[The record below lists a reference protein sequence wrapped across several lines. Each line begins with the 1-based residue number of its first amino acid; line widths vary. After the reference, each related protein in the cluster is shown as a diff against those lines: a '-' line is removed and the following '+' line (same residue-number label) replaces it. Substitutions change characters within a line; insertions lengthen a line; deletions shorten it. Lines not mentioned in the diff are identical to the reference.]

1 MLTLSLTN
9 LRNEFLE
16 LKGVKSKRRI
26 VAIGIFTLALIWLTA
41 CQAAGRNP
49 DDLEIPVI
57 QATADLSLCQNDR
70 YPQDAPAFEDVSSE
84 QLVARASGIRV
95 FDRQTGDGPVPTIQ
109 DLVTVRYTGWL
120 TDGCIFDST
129 FTRGQ
134 DAQLLLVSLIPG
146 WREAILTMA
155 TGTIRRVEIPSDLA
169 YDDLGSP
176 PIIPPNA
183 TLTFDIELVSVLTP
197 AVAQMTATAIA
208 ASLTPTP
215 EGGPVV
221 GSCENIAPPSPAPLF
236 TDVPGDQLVA
246 RPSGISVFD
255 IAVGDGPSPGE
266 SDFVCVHYTGWLADG
281 SEFDSSY
288 SRGEATGFPVG
299 GVIPGFR
306 DAILGMNV
314 GGHRRVEIPP
324 ELGYGDAGAAG
335 AIPPGATIIF
345 DIVLD
350 SFFSQ

>member
-1 MLTLSLTN
+1 MKS
-9 LRNEFLE
+9 
-16 LKGVKSKRRI
+16 VKSKRRL

-57 QATADLSLCQNDR
+57 QATADSSLCQNDR

-176 PIIPPNA
+176 PTIPPNA

-197 AVAQMTATAIA
+197 AVAQMTATAAA
-208 ASLTPTP
+208 ASFTPTP
-215 EGGPVV
+215 EGSAGVLDCNAGYPDT
-221 GSCENIAPPSPAPLF
+221 APRYD
-236 TDVPGDQLVA
+236 DVSGDQLVIQE
-246 RPSGISVFD
+246 SGISVFD
-255 IAVGDGPSPGE
+255 IAVGDGNSPGP
-266 SDFVCVHYTGWLADG
+266 DDTVNVHYTGWLTDG
-281 SEFDSSY
+281 CVFDSSY
-288 SRGEATGFPVG
+288 TRGQVVSFPVG

-306 DAILGMNV
+306 DAILGMSV

-324 ELGYGDAGAAG
+324 ERGYGDAGAG
-335 AIPPGATIIF
+335 TAIPPGATIIF
-345 DIVLD
+345 DIILESIGD
-350 SFFSQ
+350 Q

>member
-1 MLTLSLTN
+1 MKS
-9 LRNEFLE
+9 
-16 LKGVKSKRRI
+16 VKSKRRL

-129 FTRGQ
+129 FTRNQ

-176 PIIPPNA
+176 PTIPPNA
-183 TLTFDIELVSVLTP
+183 TLTFDIELVNVLTP
-197 AVAQMTATAIA
+197 AVAQMTATAVA
-208 ASLTPTP
+208 ASFTPTP
-215 EGGPVV
+215 EGSAGVLDCNAGYPDT
-221 GSCENIAPPSPAPLF
+221 APKF
-236 TDVPGDQLVA
+236 GDVSGNQLVIQE
-246 RPSGISVFD
+246 SGISVFD
-255 IAVGDGPSPGE
+255 IAVGDGNSPGP
-266 SDFVCVHYTGWLADG
+266 DDTVNVHYTGWLTDG
-281 SEFDSSY
+281 CVFDTSY
-288 SRGEATGFPVG
+288 SRGQVVSFPVG

-306 DAILGMNV
+306 DAILGMSV

-324 ELGYGDAGAAG
+324 ELGYGDAGAG
-335 AIPPGATIIF
+335 TAIPPGATIIF
-345 DIVLD
+345 DIILESIGD
-350 SFFSQ
+350 Q